1 MTENKSTDR
10 NKNSDD
16 DLKQI
21 ITRVGFLTRMLRE
34 SMRELGLEKGVQQ
47 AVATIPDGKDRLRYI
62 AQMTAQAA
70 EKTLNG
76 IDTIKPLQVK
86 MHEDALDLQAR
97 WQSCPSAEVAPAL
110 QESTMACIR
119 RVMDGSAET

>member
-70 EKTLNG
+70 EKNTQRHRHYQAVAGKNARG
-76 IDTIKPLQVK
+76 RAGFAG
-86 MHEDALDLQAR
+86 ALAILSVSR
-97 WQSCPSAEVAPAL
+97 GRS
-110 QESTMACIR
+110 
-119 RVMDGSAET
+119 GSAGIHHGVYPPGD

>member
-47 AVATIPDGKDRLRYI
+47 AVATIPDGKDSLHRRRKKHS
-62 AQMTAQAA
+62 TASM
-70 EKTLNG
+70 LSS
-76 IDTIKPLQVK
+76 
-86 MHEDALDLQAR
+86 R
-97 WQSCPSAEVAPAL
+97 C
-110 QESTMACIR
+110 R
-119 RVMDGSAET
+119 